1 MQSVPEFV
9 PRLSKAQS
17 FQPSTAF
24 KSSSYGFHQQSPSF
38 TPKIQVNVPQAMPEF
53 NMNFDAG
60 CMRRSNYVSQKTFDS
75 PPVEDFKRR

>member
-24 KSSSYGFHQQSPSF
+24 KGSSYGFHQQSHDF
-38 TPKIQVNVPQAMPEF
+38 TPKIQVNVPQTMPEF
-53 NMNFDAG
+53 KMNFDEG
-60 CMRRSNYVSQKTFDS
+60 SMRRSNFVSQKTFNS
-75 PPVEDFKRR
+75 PPVDDFKRR